1 MQRCGSVKNSV
12 TDTTDFGWSERM
24 HKKSNSGIS
33 HMSEQF
39 LFYKQS
45 SKDVL
50 YAKHITIIHLYVFYC
65 IDHPIQRV
73 K

>member
-12 TDTTDFGWSERM
+12 TDTTDFGCSERM
-24 HKKSNSGIS
+24 KKKSNSGIS

-39 LFYKQS
+39 LFFKQS

-50 YAKHITIIHLYVFYC
+50 YAKHHTFIHLYVFYC
-65 IDHPIQRV
+65 IDNPKQRV